1 MQAIIHPYESK
12 LANYMESVLF
22 MWLVGLLGLG
32 NTTALQAQLQDN
44 VEADHN
50 PKWPNALLYIPVVCG
65 GVVLIVH
72 LLFLIWYNYY
82 DVINGSIKWV
92 QSIIHKSNSV
102 HFYRENDHSYPI
114 HRNLPYKQKLK
125 KHLMTKSSQSVHKI
139 RYGLSISYSTR
150 KQKLLRNPNVT
161 ESVVGFDDGEE
172 QDNPE
177 QMDGLR
183 TQIQ

>member
-1 MQAIIHPYESK
+1 MWYERVYNYVYYTLIFLSSSFFFKTVQVVPLILSIFIFVMQAIIHPYESK

-32 NTTALQAQLQDN
+32 NTTALQAQLQDD

-82 DVINGSIKWV
+82 DVINSSNKWV
-92 QSIIHKSNSV
+92 QSIIIQCTSIEKMIILIPFTGTCLTN
-102 HFYRENDHSYPI
+102 R
-114 HRNLPYKQKLK
+114 
-125 KHLMTKSSQSVHKI
+125 SS
-139 RYGLSISYSTR
+139 RSI
-150 KQKLLRNPNVT
+150 
-161 ESVVGFDDGEE
+161 
-172 QDNPE
+172 
-177 QMDGLR
+177 
-183 TQIQ
+183 